1 MGFSKIDYDHHVV
14 YSMEDLHKMTMG
26 YCFYIISEPGMEWG
40 IYGITKI
47 IKNRFCQYLMNE
59 NEAVLW
65 KEGVHIHLWRGNKN
79 TIRKIETIIKKTLRE
94 RDAYDDINTVNE
106 RGNQVEFFPNEYVNF
121 MCSFVN
127 HTFKSISSSY
137 KSSSHK

>member
-1 MGFSKIDYDHHVV
+1 
-14 YSMEDLHKMTMG
+14 
-26 YCFYIISEPGMEWG
+26 
-40 IYGITKI
+40 
-47 IKNRFCQYLMNE
+47 MNE